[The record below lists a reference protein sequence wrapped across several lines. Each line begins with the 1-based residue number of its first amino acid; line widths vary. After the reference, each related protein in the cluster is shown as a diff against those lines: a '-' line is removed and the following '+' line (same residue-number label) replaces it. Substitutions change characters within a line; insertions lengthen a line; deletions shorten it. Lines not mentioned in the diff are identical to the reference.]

1 MGNIM
6 GSFITN
12 LHVRC
17 ADRHAVIAALRSL
30 DAVPAYV
37 RGSSETTWTSIFPD
51 AAGHDEAVL
60 PEMARALSKALQ
72 LPVIAFIVHDSDILR
87 YWLCDGGEELD
98 RYNSAP
104 GYFTDEDE
112 ATPPE
117 GGNPAVLTAYC
128 LPGPSRDRLLR
139 LLNSE
144 DFVFAEDRLAELAKI
159 LGIPERPAVDSY
171 HYLVDG
177 QGAPGSLTLVQAE
190 GEESIR
196 LD

>member
-12 LHVRC
+12 LHVRG
-17 ADRHAVIAALRSL
+17 ADRSAVIAALRSL

-37 RGSSETTWTSIFPD
+37 RDSPETAWTSIYPE
-51 AAGHDEAVL
+51 AAGQDEAVL

-72 LPVIAFIVHDSDILR
+72 RPVVAFIVHDSDILL
-87 YWLCDGGEELD
+87 YWLCDDGEQLD

-117 GGNPAVLTAYC
+117 GGNPDALTVYC
-128 LPGPSRDRLLR
+128 LPGASPDRLLR
-139 LLNSE
+139 LLHTE
-144 DFVFAEDRLAELAKI
+144 EFLFAEHRLMELAKI
-159 LGIPERPAVDSY
+159 LGIPDRPANDSY
-171 HYLVDG
+171 HYLVEG

-196 LD
+196 LE